1 MTKFYD
7 RDLRQII
14 SSLEL
19 FICISFRIQGYYGSL
34 PIDIGWQVFEYSLKC
49 GLVLSHKPLLKLWD
63 MFITQKQL
71 PYLAQVTNYLMERP
85 TVDRKLLGERLAQ
98 TLTIVTE
105 CPKISKRPEIISAL
119 LPGLLSIDPR

>member
-1 MTKFYD
+1 MPT
-7 RDLRQII
+7 
-14 SSLEL
+14 E
-19 FICISFRIQGYYGSL
+19 
-34 PIDIGWQVFEYSLKC
+34 IGWQVFEYSLKC

-105 CPKISKRPEIISAL
+105 CPKISKRPEIIRDL
-119 LPGLLSIDPR
+119 LPGLLSIDPRYVILR